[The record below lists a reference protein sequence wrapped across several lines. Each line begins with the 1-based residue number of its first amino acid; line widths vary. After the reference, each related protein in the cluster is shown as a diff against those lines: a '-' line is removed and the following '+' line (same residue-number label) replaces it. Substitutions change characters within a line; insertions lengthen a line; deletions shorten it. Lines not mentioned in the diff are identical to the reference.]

1 MIDARPQLFLLA
13 DPEQARPSDFS
24 NGLGYQDLW
33 ILKAPHG
40 TIIIH
45 VGGLFG
51 KFRSKPE
58 MTAPKSQ
65 AREDRDA
72 DETYR
77 IKVSKIDINV
87 LWRITAMSLRHPG
100 RMALAIGATG
110 LAGFFQIYVPQ
121 YLGQAVDQARGLL
134 HGDVNASSRAG
145 AEDALMA
152 TALLLI
158 GVSLLRGLFTMMQ
171 NYQGEA
177 VGQLI
182 GYDMRLAYYRQLQR
196 LSFSWHDKI
205 HSGDLITRGI
215 LDIEGVRLWTSTGI
229 LRFVLLSILILGG
242 AVILFQ
248 IDLMLGLVALS
259 FVPIVGVRASIARL
273 KLRDTWMQLQD
284 ELSILTQVMEENLS
298 GIRVVRAFAA
308 QAYELVRYDRV
319 SNRALKVTHERIALF
334 VHSTTQMTFIY
345 FVAMGLVLWIGG
357 LKTIDG
363 EISLGQLAQFLAFM
377 TILQMPVRQIGW
389 MINSIARASTCGGRL
404 LNVLD
409 LEPSVADAPD
419 ARPLEISDGVLRFE
433 AVDFRYPAW
442 ADDQRTLSGIDL
454 EVRPGQTIGIV
465 GPPGSGKTTI
475 AHLIGRYYDVE
486 AGRITIDGQDIRDV
500 TLTSLRQAVGIIQQE
515 PFLFTAGIDHNLAY
529 GNPWAGRSDIERSAA
544 AAQLHSYIES
554 LPDNYQTLVGE
565 RGVSL
570 SGGQRQRLAIAR
582 SILLGGAVLVFDDST
597 AAIDAATEQRINAA
611 IKDAVKTRAVI
622 IIAHRLSSLM
632 HADEIVF
639 LDNGKII
646 ERGRHDQL
654 MARNGRYASLYKLQT
669 SDSNADESHLV

>member
-1 MIDARPQLFLLA
+1 MTA
-13 DPEQARPSDFS
+13 
-24 NGLGYQDLW
+24 
-33 ILKAPHG
+33 
-40 TIIIH
+40 
-45 VGGLFG
+45 
-51 KFRSKPE
+51 

-77 IKVSKIDINV
+77 IEVSKIDINV

-110 LAGFFQIYVPQ
+110 LAGFFQLYVPQ

-134 HGDVNASSRAG
+134 DGGVNASGRAG

-158 GVSLLRGLFTMMQ
+158 GVSLLRGLFTMIQ

-242 AVILFQ
+242 AVILFR
-248 IDLMLGLVALS
+248 IDLMLGLLALS
-259 FVPIVGVRASIARL
+259 FVPIVGVRASVARL

-389 MINSIARASTCGGRL
+389 MVNSIARASTCGGRL

-409 LEPSVADAPD
+409 LEPSVADAPN

-500 TLTSLRQAVGIIQQE
+500 TLTSLRQAVGIVQQE

-582 SILLGGAVLVFDDST
+582 SVLLGGAVLVFDDST

-611 IKDAVKTRAVI
+611 LKDAVKTRAVI

>member
-1 MIDARPQLFLLA
+1 M
-13 DPEQARPSDFS
+13 
-24 NGLGYQDLW
+24 
-33 ILKAPHG
+33 KAPHG

-242 AVILFQ
+242 AVILFR

-259 FVPIVGVRASIARL
+259 FVPIVGVRASVARL

-419 ARPLEISDGVLRFE
+419 ARPLEINDGVLRFE

-500 TLTSLRQAVGIIQQE
+500 TLTSLRQAVGIVQQE

-544 AAQLHSYIES
+544 TAQLHSYIES

-611 IKDAVKTRAVI
+611 LKDAVKTRAVI

>member
-1 MIDARPQLFLLA
+1 MTA
-13 DPEQARPSDFS
+13 
-24 NGLGYQDLW
+24 
-33 ILKAPHG
+33 
-40 TIIIH
+40 
-45 VGGLFG
+45 
-51 KFRSKPE
+51 

-77 IKVSKIDINV
+77 IEVSKIDINV

-110 LAGFFQIYVPQ
+110 LAGFFQLYVPQ

-134 HGDVNASSRAG
+134 HGDVNASGRAG

-177 VGQLI
+177 VGHLV
-182 GYDMRLAYYRQLQR
+182 GCDMRLAYYRQLQR

-242 AVILFQ
+242 AVILFR
-248 IDLMLGLVALS
+248 IDLMLGLLALS
-259 FVPIVGVRASIARL
+259 FVPIVGVRASVARL

-284 ELSILTQVMEENLS
+284 ELSILTQVMEENLG

-409 LEPSVADAPD
+409 LEPSVADAPN
-419 ARPLEISDGVLRFE
+419 ARPLEISNGVLRFE

-500 TLTSLRQAVGIIQQE
+500 TLTSLRQAVGIVQQE

-582 SILLGGAVLVFDDST
+582 SVLLGGAVLVFDDST

-611 IKDAVKTRAVI
+611 LKDAVKTRAVI

>member
-1 MIDARPQLFLLA
+1 
-13 DPEQARPSDFS
+13 
-24 NGLGYQDLW
+24 
-33 ILKAPHG
+33 
-40 TIIIH
+40 
-45 VGGLFG
+45 
-51 KFRSKPE
+51 

-134 HGDVNASSRAG
+134 HGDVNANSRAG

-242 AVILFQ
+242 AVILFR

-259 FVPIVGVRASIARL
+259 FVPIVGVRASVARL

-284 ELSILTQVMEENLS
+284 ELSILTQVMEENLG

-582 SILLGGAVLVFDDST
+582 SVLLGGAVLVFDDST

-611 IKDAVKTRAVI
+611 LKDAVKTRAVI

-669 SDSNADESHLV
+669 SDSNADESPLDHAR

>member
-1 MIDARPQLFLLA
+1 
-13 DPEQARPSDFS
+13 
-24 NGLGYQDLW
+24 
-33 ILKAPHG
+33 
-40 TIIIH
+40 
-45 VGGLFG
+45 
-51 KFRSKPE
+51 

-242 AVILFQ
+242 AVILFR

-419 ARPLEISDGVLRFE
+419 ARPLEINDGVLRFE

-500 TLTSLRQAVGIIQQE
+500 TLTSLRQAVGIVQQE

-611 IKDAVKTRAVI
+611 LKDAVKTRAVI